1 MLKNWDALKAA
12 SRHQTTQTEVLC
24 SVPKRFPAL
33 MRAHKVQKKARKVG
47 FDWNDAKEAFPKI
60 AEETEEL
67 RAAMETDGNIAE
79 EAGDL
84 LFAVVNVIRLLHL
97 DSEQLLH
104 DATDK
109 FIDRF
114 GRMEQRIKADGKE
127 LSGMTL
133 AEMDAY
139 WDEVKKVL

>member
-1 MLKNWDALKAA
+1 
-12 SRHQTTQTEVLC
+12 
-24 SVPKRFPAL
+24 

-97 DSEQLLH
+97 GSEQLLH